1 MGRIQI
7 PVSLGG
13 ANHLSITLICPPAT
27 DNKILLSTL
36 INISPALITRNP
48 RSRKKENKCLAR
60 YQTYVTTRIE
70 EFRGKRK
77 KGSAVFRV
85 DLLYEEGSRKR
96 PWRRKKFLGMQR
108 YIPPDPFAFESRM
121 RGVFIEGHVSLPTSL
136 ALSPTLGGI
145 LQPPPSCFFSSRDTS
160 RGFPFAVPPPFT
172 QGWIRFRRMK
182 SPGGLDFATHRSLHI
197 YIYIRIVH
205 SRIPLSPQ

>member
-96 PWRRKKFLGMQR
+96 PPTWRRKKFLGMQR

-136 ALSPTLGGI
+136 ALSRWGGSYNR
-145 LQPPPSCFFSSRDTS
+145 LHRVSFLPATRPA
-160 RGFPFAVPPPFT
+160 GFRLPF
-172 QGWIRFRRMK
+172 
-182 SPGGLDFATHRSLHI
+182 L
-197 YIYIRIVH
+197 
-205 SRIPLSPQ
+205 PLSHRDGYGFDG

>member
-27 DNKILLSTL
+27 DNKILLHFDKYLARANHTKPP
-36 INISPALITRNP
+36 I
-48 RSRKKENKCLAR
+48 KKKREQMR

-96 PWRRKKFLGMQR
+96 LPTWRRKKFLGMQR

-121 RGVFIEGHVSLPTSL
+121 RGVFIEGHVSLPRSL
-136 ALSPTLGGI
+136 TDAGGDLTTASIVFLFFPRHVPRVSVCRSSPFHTGMDTVSTDEKSWW
-145 LQPPPSCFFSSRDTS
+145 PRFRDTPIS
-160 RGFPFAVPPPFT
+160 
-172 QGWIRFRRMK
+172 
-182 SPGGLDFATHRSLHI
+182 SYI
-197 YIYIRIVH
+197 YIYV
-205 SRIPLSPQ
+205 

>member
-13 ANHLSITLICPPAT
+13 ANHLLITLICPPAT

-96 PWRRKKFLGMQR
+96 PPTWRRKKFLGMQR

-121 RGVFIEGHVSLPTSL
+121 RGVFIEGHVSLQQV
-136 ALSPTLGGI
+136 SPSHRHWGDLTTASIVFL
-145 LQPPPSCFFSSRDTS
+145 FFPRHVPRVSVCRASPFHTGMDTVSTDEKSWWPRFRDTPIS
-160 RGFPFAVPPPFT
+160 
-172 QGWIRFRRMK
+172 
-182 SPGGLDFATHRSLHI
+182 SYI
-197 YIYIRIVH
+197 YIYV
-205 SRIPLSPQ
+205 

>member
-36 INISPALITRNP
+36 INISPNHTKPPIKKKREQMPRAIPNLRNNED
-48 RSRKKENKCLAR
+48 RGISREKEK
-60 YQTYVTTRIE
+60 
-70 EFRGKRK
+70 GKRRFSS
-77 KGSAVFRV
+77 GSSLRGGEPKTPSHLEEEEISRNATLHSARPVRV
-85 DLLYEEGSRKR
+85 
-96 PWRRKKFLGMQR
+96 
-108 YIPPDPFAFESRM
+108 ESRM

-197 YIYIRIVH
+197 YIYIYV
-205 SRIPLSPQ
+205 

>member
-27 DNKILLSTL
+27 DNKILLHFDKYLARANHTKPP
-36 INISPALITRNP
+36 I
-48 RSRKKENKCLAR
+48 KKKREQMR

-96 PWRRKKFLGMQR
+96 LPTWRRKKFLGMQR

-121 RGVFIEGHVSLPTSL
+121 RGVFIEGHVSLPRSL

-197 YIYIRIVH
+197 YIYV
-205 SRIPLSPQ
+205 